1 MQNLLLGFVQDAFIH
16 GAVELLSLQ
25 PLAMQDLV
33 DVIATYN
40 LDFDDAYQYT
50 IAEQYDLVI
59 VSFDHDFDRTD
70 RGRTTPDAILASR
83 P

>member
-1 MQNLLLGFVQDAFIH
+1 MKN
-16 GAVELLSLQ
+16 
-25 PLAMQDLV
+25 LV
-33 DVIATYN
+33 DFMGTYN

-70 RGRTTPDAILASR
+70 RGRSTPNAILASR